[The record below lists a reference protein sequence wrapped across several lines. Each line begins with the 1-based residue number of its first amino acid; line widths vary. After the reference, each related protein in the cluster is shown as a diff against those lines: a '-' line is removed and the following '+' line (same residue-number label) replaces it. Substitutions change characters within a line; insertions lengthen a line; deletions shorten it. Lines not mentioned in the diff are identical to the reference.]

1 MIKLDKNKI
10 LIDIKKAVLT
20 GEDDLAQKLARKAIK
35 EGAEPIKVLNEA
47 QNAMIEAG
55 ELWKRNDY
63 FQGDVVLSAEA
74 FHVVMEVVEPLLSSG
89 EMGKSGKVIIGTVAG
104 DMHNLGKIMVIATL
118 RGAGFE
124 VVDLGEDV
132 SIQTFI
138 SKVKELKPNILGLGC
153 YMTTTMM
160 EMKEII
166 KELQKEGLR
175 NNIKVM
181 IGGVPITQDYADEI
195 GADAWGKDAFD
206 AADKAKGLI
215 GVK

>member
-1 MIKLDKNKI
+1 VIKLDKNKI